1 MQRTQRVLVTRLA
14 RVGPTTV
21 FLVALTLVLVA
32 LFAPGIVGGV
42 LLLALAGL
50 LGVLLVTSWPVQTPG
65 TRLVRLVLLTLLVAF
80 ALMKIV

>member
-14 RVGPTTV
+14 RVSPTTV

-32 LFAPGIVGGV
+32 FFAPGIVGGL

-65 TRLVRLVLLTLLVAF
+65 TRTIRLVLLTLLIAF
-80 ALMKIV
+80 ALMKIA

>member
-14 RVGPTTV
+14 RVGPTAV
-21 FLVALTLVLVA
+21 FLVALALVLVA

-50 LGVLLVTSWPVQTPG
+50 LGVLLATSWPVQTPG
-65 TRLVRLVLLTLLVAF
+65 TRMVRLVLLTLLVAF